1 MDCVEAVLGVC
12 FIIYEINCVL
22 MRMRPEIAMQFGF
35 TKWNQ
40 CWIVAVNSNPR
51 VLLFM

>member
-1 MDCVEAVLGVC
+1 MDYAGAVLGVC
-12 FIIYEINCVL
+12 FIIYEINYVL
-22 MRMRPEIAMQFGF
+22 MRMRPKMAMEFGF
-35 TKWNQ
+35 TKWNR